1 MPVIPPVPKAT
12 TIAAGDDDDENQVRD
27 RCNDETMDHPTASHD
42 HPATT
47 TTLDHNDSKLK
58 RMLPFMM
65 QSLKELLISLSCS
78 LLLKFIFGGLC
89 GIRTFCLVH
98 FCNFFLSCQSTTEQV
113 VAGQWIPSL
122 WQNFNTAVVES
133 STMTLTT
140 IEKGLSHHH
149 HHYSYYYYRES
160 SWPPPTL
167 LALGLFTIGTLIVHP
182 DGYTWI
188 VIHRIRYV
196 CRRKR
201 FSSLCIEVFN

>member
-12 TIAAGDDDDENQVRD
+12 TIAAGDDDDEN
-27 RCNDETMDHPTASHD
+27 HPTASD
-42 HPATT
+42 NHPATT

-98 FCNFFLSCQSTTEQV
+98 FCNFVLSCQSTTEQV